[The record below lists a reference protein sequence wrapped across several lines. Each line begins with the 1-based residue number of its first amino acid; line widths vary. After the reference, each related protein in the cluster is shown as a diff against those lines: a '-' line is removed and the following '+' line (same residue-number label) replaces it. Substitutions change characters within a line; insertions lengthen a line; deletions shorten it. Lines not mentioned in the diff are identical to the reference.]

1 MLSVL
6 PPGKARSGKLQVRR
20 PSNSIS
26 YHSMLQA
33 LLLYVF
39 SIYIFIV
46 LDIIINIYFFSGECW
61 RFFLCLWTFLH
72 TCRRVGFFCCA
83 CVICLPIARCTTL
96 LCSVAQ
102 HCLHVGALKYQNTR
116 LILIILQHLHRKWYV
131 VVFVLILH
139 METLFWKYIVFSL
152 YFSNNKIQIINE
164 SNYAASFCTGG
175 SFYSNV
181 SAPSFY

>member
-1 MLSVL
+1 MIYILVYIYFLIYSNLLFWLPSGCVLMLSVL

-46 LDIIINIYFFSGECW
+46 LDIINIYFFSGECW

-83 CVICLPIARCTTL
+83 CVICLPIARCPTL

-102 HCLHVGALKYQNTR
+102 HCLHVGARLNTKT
-116 LILIILQHLHRKWYV
+116 H
-131 VVFVLILH
+131 
-139 METLFWKYIVFSL
+139 
-152 YFSNNKIQIINE
+152 
-164 SNYAASFCTGG
+164 G
-175 SFYSNV
+175 
-181 SAPSFY
+181 